1 MRCGVCGRWRGCSPG
16 WAVRRGR
23 TGGGLEFAR
32 GAGDRRAVEVDAQ
45 AVIVGGG
52 CAGLSLAVHVVEAAR
67 RAGVGCPRVVVL
79 EPRTAYVRDRTWC
92 GWGFEAH
99 PFAASVT
106 HRWDRWAVQDGARRV
121 VRGSA
126 RHPYEH
132 IPADR
137 FYAQAQAL
145 LAAAP
150 TVRVQLGA
158 QVTGIAERGGQVVVE
173 SSAGSL
179 RAGLVLDSRPEKA
192 VEASGVDEVEL
203 VQHFAG
209 WEVET
214 GAPCFDPGVVEMM
227 DFAAAQARGMHFMY
241 VLPFSPTRALVE
253 ATYISPRALPA
264 EQYEADIR
272 GYLERRGA
280 REFQVGFREAGQ
292 IAMST
297 RPMRSRVSPRVL
309 QIGLRGGLAKPSTG
323 YAFAAIQRFSA
334 TLAERM
340 VARPGQPVEPPA
352 PRPAAAV
359 AMDRVFLS
367 FLARHPERGPG
378 LFVDL
383 FERLPPDLLCRFL
396 TDHGSPLDGLRVMAS
411 TPLAQMTAEVVRSR
425 ARWLR
430 RPAA

>member
-1 MRCGVCGRWRGCSPG
+1 MV
-16 WAVRRGR
+16 A
-23 TGGGLEFAR
+23 A
-32 GAGDRRAVEVDAQ
+32 VDAD
-45 AVIVGGG
+45 ALIVGAG
-52 CAGLSLAVHVVEAAR
+52 CAGLSLAVHVVQTAR
-67 RAGVGCPRVVVL
+67 RAGKRCPRVVLL
-79 EPRTAYVRDRTWC
+79 EPRAAYRRDRTWC
-92 GWGFEAH
+92 GWRLGPSH
-99 PFAASVT
+99 PFAAAVT
-106 HRWDRWAVQDGARRV
+106 HRWTQWAVQDGRRRV

-145 LAAAP
+145 LATAP
-150 TVRVQLGA
+150 ELRLVLGA
-158 QVTGIAERGGQVVVE
+158 RVTAIAEQGGQVAVE
-173 SSAGSL
+173 TTAGSL
-179 RAGLVLDSRPEKA
+179 RAGLVLDGRPPEA
-192 VEASGVDEVEL
+192 AAEASAVAEVDL
-203 VQHFAG
+203 VQHFVG

-214 GAPCFDPGVVEMM
+214 AEPCFDPGVVEMM
-227 DFAAAQARGMHFMY
+227 DFAVAQSRGLHFMY
-241 VLPFSPTRALVE
+241 VLPFAPTRALVE
-253 ATYISPRALPA
+253 ATYISAAALPVA
-264 EQYEADIR
+264 QYEADIR
-272 GYLERRGA
+272 GDLERRGA
-280 REFQVGFREAGQ
+280 REFQIGFREAGQ

-297 RPMRSRVSPRVL
+297 RPTRPQVSPRVL

-334 TLAERM
+334 ALAERI
-340 VARPGQPVEPPA
+340 VARPGQPLVPPA

-367 FLARHPERGPG
+367 YLERHPGRGPG